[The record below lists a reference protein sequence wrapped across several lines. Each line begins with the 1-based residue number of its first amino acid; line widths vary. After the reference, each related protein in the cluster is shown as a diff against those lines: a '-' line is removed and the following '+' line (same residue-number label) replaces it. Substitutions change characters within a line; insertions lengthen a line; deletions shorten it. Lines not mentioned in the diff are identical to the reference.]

1 MSAAAGDGQLI
12 SAESAW
18 SARVDGLLEF
28 LKEELHHVDS
38 ANPANLTRK
47 KFAEKLYA
55 ASVLLS
61 VGPETR
67 LSMSEAI
74 HLIVDRFR
82 VADRTR
88 YHPGLS
94 PLSPR
99 PENPV
104 AVLRRK
110 SIVIEG
116 LIASGKTQLAKALV
130 KLLVA
135 LGLDAKLIDEEFL
148 DEVLNLYSEDPVKYA
163 YASQL
168 FFTRTRANANSMAQA
183 HVGRVPTGHPV
194 LADTEGISVIDRFL
208 GDPLFA
214 LVNYLRGGMT
224 NREFGAVLAATPTGC
239 AYDVILFK
247 DVTARRAEY
256 VAKNYRK
263 RVSDMALPLDYLEDL
278 RLAHYALMRALAF
291 TGAPVLYSYC
301 DDSPMEK
308 GKLPFVQADEVMYAM
323 AACPSGDVVKALWA
337 GTPEPVY
344 GKTTEE
350 QVSAA
355 LSIVRGRYASC
366 ADLNRESKKI
376 AHVRAASP
384 LGTESP

>member
-1 MSAAAGDGQLI
+1 MASTEG
-12 SAESAW
+12 AW
-18 SARVDGLLEF
+18 TARVVELLGA
-28 LKEELHHVDS
+28 LKDEAQPNQVALLSKDQRKELAD
-38 ANPANLTRK
+38 
-47 KFAEKLYA
+47 KLYV

-67 LSMSEAI
+67 LTMSEAI
-74 HLIVDRFR
+74 RLIVNRFSI
-82 VADRTR
+82 ADRTK
-88 YHPGLS
+88 YHPSLS
-94 PLSPR
+94 PL
-99 PENPV
+99 PEIHTNRL

-116 LIASGKTQLAKALV
+116 LIASGKTKLARALV
-130 KLLVA
+130 QLLVA
-135 LGLDAKLIDEEFL
+135 QGFDAKLIDEDFL

-194 LADTEGISVIDRFL
+194 LPETEGISVIDRFL

-214 LVNYLRGGMT
+214 LVNYLRGGMS
-224 NREFGAVLAATPTGC
+224 NREFSAVLAATPTGC

-278 RLAHYALMRALAF
+278 RLAHYALMRALASA
-291 TGAPVLYSYC
+291 GAPVLYSYC

-308 GKLPFVQADEVMYAM
+308 GKLPFVEADDVMYAM
-323 AACPSGDVVKALWA
+323 AACPSGDVVRALWA

-344 GKTTEE
+344 GKTTEA

-355 LSIVRGRYASC
+355 LSVVRNRYASC
-366 ADLNRESKKI
+366 AELNRETKKI

-384 LGTESP
+384 LGASGTDSP